1 MSGQDTAANPTGAQ
15 GNPVVQAALDLW
27 KDNVKEWY
35 PDRGSRTLFLPP
47 IRFNRVP
54 FGVTTV
60 GGESV
65 LERQPASDQPPSG
78 SPPMYPATSSA
89 TPLQTPQ
96 PVAGRL
102 WTQPPSTPSSV
113 TPVLDSDVRDDEAM
127 TRVLHCL
134 DVVTKEQKDVFMV
147 LSELGFRR
155 YLDNQV
161 YSVSAAA
168 RALLP
173 NVYGMGHPVPDGDFD
188 VLIISKEYGLIC
200 GEVKSVGVTGN
211 ACDSAIVK
219 KVQKALKQLE
229 KGERVLKHLV
239 SDLPPVTVT
248 KVLMLPNVSI
258 QQLRQAMATHQVAA
272 SELCR
277 CVGVPDLETALSHCL
292 LSDSL
297 SPRGQHWELSEAV
310 LKELR
315 KWRCR
320 ALTRPVFMMTDSQYD
335 DFLARFC
342 GPATTIEVPTVTPP
356 RRVVRTHAEAVAE
369 AGLRWSALSL
379 YPDQVDVLNRDDPI
393 VYLYGPPGTG
403 KTILLVLKAMEW
415 LLKGNDVHIVVTKAV
430 NKHYSPIPYLIK
442 KALQEAGQ
450 RQQLSSPTGVR
461 GADRLHWFDTVDVAV
476 PALVRSARGGE
487 LCLVT
492 DEVFT
497 RYGENREFTDL
508 VSSLLAQVSSLRLW
522 SAGTSAF
529 SNPPGGLT
537 VHRLSTPLRCPP
549 AVHREVE
556 ERVTEDMAG
565 CEKMLHHILAT
576 PPQGQELWIQRHLA
590 RRKAT
595 WSKNLAEIRGDWSPE
610 EREQHI
616 ERDAAR
622 MEAVLRDFL
631 AGDRSPQAVVQA
643 AERLTRVTKYSTRSC
658 PADTDGPPVLWL
670 LHEGQAGHSPGH
682 PVDCARCGEAVAE
695 ELDKLGV
702 GRAGPEGL
710 HYRDVFILFK
720 SVANITDGAT
730 GSGGGEASAMV
741 ATLRS
746 KGVPLSV
753 VRRGDRNGMRDM
765 ALALTDRVTV
775 TEWETVQGLE
785 RRVVVCVHSEVKDY
799 TDGHSATSRCTSQ
812 LVYIR

>member
-1 MSGQDTAANPTGAQ
+1 
-15 GNPVVQAALDLW
+15 
-27 KDNVKEWY
+27 
-35 PDRGSRTLFLPP
+35 
-47 IRFNRVP
+47 
-54 FGVTTV
+54 
-60 GGESV
+60 
-65 LERQPASDQPPSG
+65 
-78 SPPMYPATSSA
+78 MYPATSSA

-102 WTQPPSTPSSV
+102 WPQPPSTPSSV
-113 TPVLDSDVRDDEAM
+113 TPVQDSDVHDDEAM

-134 DVVTKEQKDVFMV
+134 DVVTKEQNDVMIV
-147 LSELGFRR
+147 LSEMGFRR

-161 YSVSAAA
+161 DPVSAAA

-173 NVYGMGHPVPDGDFD
+173 NVYGMGRRVPDGDFD
-188 VLIISKEYGLIC
+188 VLIISKKYGLIC
-200 GEVKSVGVTGN
+200 GEVKSVGATGN
-211 ACDSAIVK
+211 ACDSTIVK
-219 KVQKALKQLE
+219 KVRKALSQLE

-277 CVGVPDLETALSHCL
+277 CVGIPDLETALSHCL

-393 VYLYGPPGTG
+393 VYLCGPPGTG
-403 KTILLVLKAMEW
+403 KTIMLVLKAMEW
-415 LLKGNDVHIVVTKAV
+415 LQKGDDVHIVVTKDV
-430 NKHYSPIPYLIK
+430 NNVNSSIPYLIE

-461 GADRLHWFDTVDVAV
+461 GAVELHWFDSVDVAV
-476 PALVRSARGGE
+476 PDLVRSARGGK

-492 DEVFT
+492 DEVDVFD
-497 RYGENREFTDL
+497 GDNRKFTDL
-508 VSSLLAQVSSLRLW
+508 VSSLHAQVSPLRLW
-522 SAGTSAF
+522 SAGTRDF

-556 ERVTEDMAG
+556 EKVNENMARW
-565 CEKMLHHILAT
+565 EEILRYLHAT
-576 PPQGQELWIQRHLA
+576 PPQERELLIQGIVTGQEA
-590 RRKAT
+590 VV
-595 WSKNLAEIRGDWSPE
+595 
-610 EREQHI
+610 
-616 ERDAAR
+616 RD
-622 MEAVLRDFL
+622 LL
-631 AGDRSPQAVVQA
+631 AGDRCPQAVAQA
-643 AERLTRVTKYSTRSC
+643 AERLAGVTKYSPRSC
-658 PADTDGPPVLWL
+658 PADTDGPPVLWVE
-670 LHEGQAGHSPGH
+670 HRGQAGHSPGR
-682 PVDCARCGEAVAE
+682 PEDCARCGEAVAE
-695 ELDKLGV
+695 ELDKLCV

-710 HYRDVFILFK
+710 NYKDVFILFH

-730 GSGGGEASAMV
+730 GSGGGKASAMV

-746 KGVPLSV
+746 KGVPLSIV
-753 VRRGDRNGMRDM
+753 QPGDRNGMRDM
-765 ALALTDRVTV
+765 ALAVTDRVTV
-775 TEWETVQGLE
+775 TEWDAVQGLE
-785 RRVVVCVHSEVKDY
+785 RRVVVCVHSEVKY
-799 TDGHSATSRCTSQ
+799 VTDGHTATSRCTSQ

>member
-1 MSGQDTAANPTGAQ
+1 MSGQDTAANRTGAQ
-15 GNPVVQAALDLW
+15 GHPVVQAALDLW
-27 KDNVKEWY
+27 KNCIKEWY

-54 FGVTTV
+54 YGVTTV

-65 LERQPASDQPPSG
+65 MVRLSPSDLPPSG

-102 WTQPPSTPSSV
+102 WTPPPSTPYCV
-113 TPVLDSDVRDDEAM
+113 EHVMDSDVRDDEAM

-134 DVVTKEQKDVFMV
+134 DVVTKEQNDTMVV
-147 LSELGFRR
+147 LSELRFRR

-161 YSVSAAA
+161 DPVSAAA

-173 NVYGMGHPVPDGDFD
+173 NVYDMGRPAPDGDID

-200 GEVKSVGVTGN
+200 GEVKSVGATGN
-211 ACDSAIVK
+211 ACDCAIVK
-219 KVQKALKQLE
+219 QVQKSLKQLE

-239 SDLPPVTVT
+239 WDLPPVTVT
-248 KVLMLPNVSI
+248 KVPMLPNVSA

-297 SPRGQHWELSEAV
+297 SPRGQHWKLSEAT

-356 RRVVRTHAEAVAE
+356 RRVIRTHAEAVAE
-369 AGLRWSALSL
+369 AGLRWMALSL

-393 VYLYGPPGTG
+393 VYLCGPPGTG

-415 LLKGNDVHIVVTKAV
+415 LQKGNDVHIVATEVV
-430 NKHYSPIPYLIK
+430 NNVDSPIPYLIE

-461 GADRLHWFDTVDVAV
+461 GAVELHWFGSVDVAV
-476 PALVRSARGGE
+476 RALVRSARGGE

-497 RYGENREFTDL
+497 LYRGREFTNL
-508 VSSLLAQVSSLRLW
+508 VSSLRAQVFSLRLW
-522 SAGTSAF
+522 SAGTSAL

-556 ERVTEDMAG
+556 EEVTGDMA
-565 CEKMLHHILAT
+565 EWENILHDLLAMA
-576 PPQGQELWIQRHLA
+576 PQEQEQWIQRHLA
-590 RRKAT
+590 SPKSG
-595 WSKNLAEIRGDWSPE
+595 WSKDLAETPGDWSLQK
-610 EREQHI
+610 REQTI
-616 ERDAAR
+616 ESCVTGE
-622 MEAVLRDFL
+622 EAVLRDFL
-631 AGDRSPQAVVQA
+631 AGDGSPQAVVQA
-643 AERLTRVTKYSTRSC
+643 TERLTLATKYSPRSC

-670 LHEGQAGHSPGH
+670 LHEGQAGHSPGR
-682 PVDCARCGEAVAE
+682 PEDCARCGEAVAE
-695 ELDKLGV
+695 ELDKLCV
-702 GRAGPEGL
+702 GRAGPEGMY
-710 HYRDVFILFK
+710 YRDVFILFR

-730 GSGGGEASAMV
+730 GSGGGKASAMV

-746 KGVPLSV
+746 KGVPLVV
-753 VRRGDRNGMRDM
+753 VRPGDKDDMRDM
-765 ALALTDRVTV
+765 ALAVTDRVTV
-775 TEWETVQGLE
+775 TDWVAVQGLE
-785 RRVVVCVHSEVKDY
+785 RRVVVCVHSEVKRY
-799 TDGHSATSRCTSQ
+799 TDGHRASSRCSSQ
-812 LVYIR
+812 LLYIR